1 MLRPLSNAPY
11 TMLHVYAYSLAS
23 RHTGT
28 SRGATIATDLRAR
41 AQTLCCP
48 LSSRSRQRTP
58 PTDLERNRLGA
69 VAALGGLEGARRQ
82 RGRHGCVDC
91 FFKAHRSQ
99 FFESSCCVCVCHR
112 LSRKYA
118 QPLEAA
124 TSALQAMRNNVSCV
138 SRGRGHVCLRSERQR
153 RAARAAR
160 AARIEAAQRSA
171 RARRGRRDATVSPP
185 SRLTHPHLT
194 LAHLLEALKLFSALV
209 LCRFLIQFGGQKV
222 TA

>member
-1 MLRPLSNAPY
+1 MLRPLSNAAY
-11 TMLHVYAYSLAS
+11 TMRHVYAYALAS

-28 SRGATIATDLRAR
+28 SRGAIIATDLRAR

-48 LSSRSRQRTP
+48 LFSRSRQRTP

-99 FFESSCCVCVCHR
+99 FLNPVAVFVSATVCHENT
-112 LSRKYA
+112 